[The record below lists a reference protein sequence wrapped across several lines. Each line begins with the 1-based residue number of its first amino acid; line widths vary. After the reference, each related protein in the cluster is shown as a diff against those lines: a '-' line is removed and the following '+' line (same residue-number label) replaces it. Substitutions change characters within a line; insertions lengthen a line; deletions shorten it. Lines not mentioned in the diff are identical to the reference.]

1 MTAKQ
6 TVRDVDVAGTRVLV
20 RVDFNVPMDK
30 ASGAI
35 TDDSRIRA
43 ALPTITYLRE
53 RGARVILTSHLG
65 RPDGKVQ
72 DRLRLAPVAA
82 RLSELLGVTVAT
94 ATDSV
99 GPEAERAVQALGDGD
114 VLLLENVRFH
124 PEEEAN
130 DPAFA
135 RQLAALADI
144 YVNDAFGTAHR
155 AHASTE
161 GVADLLPAV
170 AGLLMEKEL
179 RYLGAAVGEPARPF
193 AAIIGGAK
201 ISGKIDVL
209 KNLLGKA
216 DLILIGGGMAN
227 TFFKAQGHTVGDSLV
242 EDDQID
248 VATGVLANAEELNT
262 RLLLPADV
270 VIADA
275 FDANANA
282 RAIKVSEGVPAGWRI
297 MDIGPETLRRFT
309 EALAPCKTVVWNGPM
324 GVFEFP
330 AFAEGTL
337 GLARAVAALDATTV
351 VGGGETAAAVA
362 QAGVA
367 DQITHVST
375 GGGAS
380 LEFLEGKTL
389 PGVAA
394 LRDQ

>member
-1 MTAKQ
+1 MAVKQ
-6 TVRDVDVAGTRVLV
+6 TVRDLDVAGKRVLV

-82 RLSELLGVTVAT
+82 RLSELLGAPVAT

-135 RQLAALADI
+135 RQLAALADV

-161 GVADLLPAV
+161 GVAHLLPAV
-170 AGLLMEKEL
+170 TGLLMEKEL
-179 RYLGAAVGEPARPF
+179 RYLGAAVGEPERPF

-227 TFFKAQGHTVGDSLV
+227 TFFKAQGHAVGDSLV

-248 VATGVLANAEELNT
+248 VATGVLANAEELGT
-262 RLLLPADV
+262 RLLLPTDA

-282 RAIKVSEGVPAGWRI
+282 RTIKVSEGVPAGWRI

-324 GVFEFP
+324 GVLEFP

-367 DQITHVST
+367 DQINHVST

-394 LRDQ
+394 LNDL